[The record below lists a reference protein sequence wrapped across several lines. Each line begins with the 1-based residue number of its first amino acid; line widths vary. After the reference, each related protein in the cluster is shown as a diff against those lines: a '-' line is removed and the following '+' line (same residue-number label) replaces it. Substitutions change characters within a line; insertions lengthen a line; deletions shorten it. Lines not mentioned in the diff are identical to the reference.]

1 MRQKTYSLKPA
12 RRRSGFFY
20 DISIDRFVK
29 ERLAFY
35 AEAARFFKVAILLWH
50 PVAWKS
56 DKGQPRSA
64 QSQALGET

>member
-1 MRQKTYSLKPA
+1 MGEGRWGITSVHKSIGMRQKTYSLKPA

-35 AEAARFFKVAILLWH
+35 AEAARFFKGGNTSLASCCL
-50 PVAWKS
+50 
-56 DKGQPRSA
+56 
-64 QSQALGET
+64 